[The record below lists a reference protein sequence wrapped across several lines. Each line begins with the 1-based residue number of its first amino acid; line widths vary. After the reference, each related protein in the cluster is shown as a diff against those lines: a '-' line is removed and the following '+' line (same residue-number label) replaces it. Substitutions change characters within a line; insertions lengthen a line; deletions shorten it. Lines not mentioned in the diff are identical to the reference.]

1 MNINNNKFKYIMI
14 FLGAIFVLLIVV
26 IVSAEDNGKDSSIH
40 NGIDIPVMP
49 SSGNKTASGGQVDDK
64 SLIAIVLDINES
76 DKTMLLNHLDTQ
88 TRINYSYSGG
98 TDIVNR
104 YDETIAVS
112 QLKIGE
118 VVEAELSENRKLS
131 RIKISDTEWE
141 YQGVTGFEIDR
152 DNQIL
157 KVGSEKYKYTD
168 NTIIFNE
175 GNITPIDKLDS
186 IDVVTLKGREK
197 QLDSIIVTSGHGYV
211 RLDGTTFFEGGFV
224 EIGSK
229 IVQLITENMVV
240 PVPAGDYTLRVTKGD
255 NSGSKD
261 ISVGINEEIRVNLI
275 EFQSEAVRLG
285 TLSFK
290 ISPNGAKLM
299 IDGVAKDYS
308 KLVDVAYGLH
318 KITITATGYETYT
331 QTIDVQDIFKEYDIT
346 LIEQQETSASDKET
360 SEKPSSKD
368 TSETSTKATK
378 ATTPTTTYQT
388 IDYNKLLDSLFGN

>member
-49 SSGNKTASGGQVDDK
+49 SSGSKTASGGQVDDK

-152 DNQIL
+152 NNQIL

-186 IDVVTLKGREK
+186 IDVVTLKGRDK

-346 LIEQQETSASDKET
+346 LIEQQETSASDRET
-360 SEKPSSKD
+360 SEKPSSKE
-368 TSETSTKATK
+368 TPETSSKATK

>member
-14 FLGAIFVLLIVV
+14 FLGALFVMLIVV
-26 IVSAEDNGKDSSIH
+26 IVSAEDNDKDSSIH
-40 NGIDIPVMP
+40 NGVDIPVMP
-49 SSGNKTASGGQVDDK
+49 SSGNESASGSPENDK
-64 SLIAIVLDINES
+64 NFIAVVLDINES
-76 DKTMLLNHLDTQ
+76 DKTMLLNRLDTQ

-104 YDETIAVS
+104 YNETIAVS

-118 VVEAELSENRKLS
+118 VVEAELSENKKLS
-131 RIKISDTEWE
+131 RIKISKAVWE
-141 YQGVTGFEIDR
+141 YPGVTGFEIDR
-152 DNQIL
+152 DNKVL
-157 KVGSEKYKYTD
+157 KVGSEKYKYSD
-168 NTIIFNE
+168 DTIIINE
-175 GNITPIDKLDS
+175 GNIIPIDRLDS
-186 IDVVTLKGREK
+186 IDVVTLKGRDK
-197 QLDSIIVTSGHGYV
+197 QLDSVIVTSGHGYV

-285 TLSFK
+285 ALSFK
-290 ISPNGAKLM
+290 ISPSGAKLM

-308 KLVDVAYGLH
+308 KLIDVSYGLH
-318 KITITATGYETYT
+318 KITISATGYETYT
-331 QTIDVQDIFKEYDIT
+331 QTIDVQDIFKEYDIS
-346 LIEQQETSASDKET
+346 LIEQSETSASEKET
-360 SEKPSSKD
+360 SEKPSNM
-368 TSETSTKATK
+368 ETSDSTSKATK

>member
-14 FLGAIFVLLIVV
+14 FLGALFVMLIVV

-40 NGIDIPVMP
+40 NGVDIPVMP
-49 SSGNKTASGGQVDDK
+49 SSGNESASGSPESDK
-64 SLIAIVLDINES
+64 NFIAVVLDINES
-76 DKTMLLNHLDTQ
+76 DKTMLLNRLDTQ
-88 TRINYSYSGG
+88 TRINFSYSGG

-104 YDETIAVS
+104 YDEIIAVS

-118 VVEAELSENRKLS
+118 VVEAELSENKKLS
-131 RIKISDTEWE
+131 RIKISEAVWE
-141 YQGVTGFEIDR
+141 YPGVTGFEIDR
-152 DNQIL
+152 DNKVL
-157 KVGSEKYKYTD
+157 KVGSEKYKYSD
-168 NTIIFNE
+168 DTIIINE
-175 GNITPIDKLDS
+175 GNIIPIDRLDS
-186 IDVVTLKGREK
+186 IDVVTLKGRDK
-197 QLDSIIVTSGHGYV
+197 QLDSVIVTSGHGYV

-285 TLSFK
+285 ALSFK
-290 ISPNGAKLM
+290 ISPSGAKLM

-308 KLVDVAYGLH
+308 KLIDVSYGLH
-318 KITITATGYETYT
+318 KITISATGYETYT
-331 QTIDVQDIFKEYDIT
+331 QTIDVQDIFKEYDIS
-346 LIEQQETSASDKET
+346 LIEQSETSASEKET
-360 SEKPSSKD
+360 SEKPSNK
-368 TSETSTKATK
+368 ETSDSTSKATK

-388 IDYNKLLDSLFGN
+388 IDYNKLIDSLFGN

>member
-14 FLGAIFVLLIVV
+14 FLGALFVVLIVV
-26 IVSAEDNGKDSSIH
+26 IVSGNDSGKKTYIRNGM
-40 NGIDIPVMP
+40 DIPVMP
-49 SSGNKTASGGQVDDK
+49 SSGNEAISGSSK
-64 SLIAIVLDINES
+64 ENTRITAIVLDVDES
-76 DKTMLLNHLDTQ
+76 KKTMLLNQLDTQ

-104 YDETIAVS
+104 YNETIAVS
-112 QLKIGE
+112 QLKVGE
-118 VVEAELSENRKLS
+118 VVEAELSENKKLVRVKVS
-131 RIKISDTEWE
+131 EAEWE
-141 YQGVTGFEIDR
+141 YVNVTNFQIDK
-152 DNQIL
+152 DNKML
-157 KVGSEKYKYTD
+157 VVGSEKYKFTD
-168 NTIIFNE
+168 DIIVINE
-175 GNITPIDKLDS
+175 DNITSIDKLES
-186 IDVVTLKGREK
+186 IDVITLKGRDK

-240 PVPAGDYTLRVTKGD
+240 PVPAGEYTLKVTKDG

-261 ISVGINEEIRVNLI
+261 ISVGINEEIRVNLT

-290 ISPNGAKLM
+290 ISPYGAKLM

-308 KLVDVAYGLH
+308 KLVEVAYGLH
-318 KITITATGYETYT
+318 KITITAKGYETYT

-346 LIEQQETSASDKET
+346 LIEQHETSASETDETKET
-360 SEKPSSKD
+360 SEKTTSGSSDK
-368 TSETSTKATK
+368 TTK
-378 ATTPTTTYQT
+378 ATTATTTYPT
-388 IDYNKLLDSLFGN
+388 IDYYNLIGSLFGS